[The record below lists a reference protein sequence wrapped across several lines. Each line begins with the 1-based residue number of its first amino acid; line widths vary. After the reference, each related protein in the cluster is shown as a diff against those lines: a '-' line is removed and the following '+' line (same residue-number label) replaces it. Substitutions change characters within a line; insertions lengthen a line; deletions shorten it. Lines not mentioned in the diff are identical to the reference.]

1 MPKIR
6 KGVTADLGTVQRMVV
21 HLAWGGSA
29 HQKWQCHPS
38 GWATHWLQVWLHF
51 STLGQPK
58 LLFTSDANSQDVLS
72 KHVRVKLAFPKIF
85 SINIFQ
91 KYFCLLSFSPRYSI
105 LATMQSYITRVAL
118 DDQYANKFALLIAH
132 FFTI

>member
-29 HQKWQCHPS
+29 HQKWQCHPL

-72 KHVRVKLAFPKIF
+72 KHVRAKLAFPKTF
-85 SINIFQ
+85 SINIFACSH
-91 KYFCLLSFSPRYSI
+91 FHH
-105 LATMQSYITRVAL
+105 ATQS
-118 DDQYANKFALLIAH
+118 
-132 FFTI
+132 